1 MKEQEKLNY
10 CRKCERELN
19 NNYCSNCGSPKE
31 LKRIDKQYIITE
43 IGDVVNFDKG
53 IFYTIKELLIRPGD
67 TVRAFILDDRNRL
80 VKPIVFII
88 ICSLIYTLFQQVLN
102 FDDGYIKYSFG
113 KDSAAN
119 SIFSWISENYGYA
132 NILIAVFIALW
143 LKIFFRKD
151 GYNYFE
157 ILILLCFVMGIGMLL
172 FSFFGIIESLTGLKI
187 LDKGALLG
195 ILYISWAIGQFF
207 NRNKYLNYLKAFFA
221 YFLGVL
227 TFTFSILLIGFLID
241 FFK

>member
-1 MKEQEKLNY
+1 MIAQEKLNF
-10 CRKCERELN
+10 CKKCERELS

-53 IFYTIKELLIRPGD
+53 IFYTIKELLIRPGK

-88 ICSLIYTLFQQVLN
+88 ICSLVYTLFQQLLD
-102 FDDGYIKYSFG
+102 FDDGYINYSFG
-113 KDSAAN
+113 EHSAAN

-143 LKIFFRKD
+143 IKIFFRKD

-172 FSFFGIIESLTGLKI
+172 FTFFGIIESLTGLKI
-187 LDKGALLG
+187 LDKVALLG

-207 NRNKYLNYLKAFFA
+207 SRNKYLNYLKAFFA
-221 YFLGVL
+221 YFLGVF
-227 TFTFSILLIGFLID
+227 TFTVAVLMIGFFLDFLI
-241 FFK
+241 